1 MSGRKL
7 GGGRILG
14 SGRGLAPPAP
24 PAHQRRTSDLIS
36 PSESTLSLSSRD
48 SSGLATSPLPDASQ
62 DLRAAVSLKNG
73 GPVTAAS
80 SKLVCPICNE
90 EMVSSVCF
98 DYISLA
104 DFSNQMTLL
113 QLNRYIIPPCIYM
126 HQANIWKTSRR
137 QSSGAPSC

>member
-36 PSESTLSLSSRD
+36 PSESTLSLSSRG
-48 SSGLATSPLPDASQ
+48 SSGIVTSPLPDHSQ
-62 DLRAAVSLKNG
+62 DLSAAVSLKNG
-73 GPVTAAS
+73 GPVVSAAS

-90 EMVSSVCF
+90 EMVSCPS
-98 DYISLA
+98 YGLLTLA
-104 DFSNQMTLL
+104 NFL
-113 QLNRYIIPPCIYM
+113 
-126 HQANIWKTSRR
+126 H
-137 QSSGAPSC
+137 